1 MKKSTKR
8 ILLISA
14 IVVMIVAIA
23 VTLLLVF
30 WDNLFRVPTTETYTF
45 INPDETLA
53 ETDEGMKIDGVFDES
68 VYSQNTWTYLHNAN
82 GGNTVDIAITSY
94 FGEKGIYFAYEVRES
109 TPIYVNM
116 ERSSWMNSCIEMYL
130 VPSNVEKMPS
140 ENIFEIDL
148 LPTGYL
154 LFKRPNAAG
163 GWSDVSTTN
172 DKMAYLGAM
181 PYGGEVNTD
190 ECTGYD
196 LELFIPYDYLELLGV
211 DSQLV
216 KDGHVNVNPCHIT
229 SYNEDGTD
237 GSVDRFWYSFGKQL
251 GGDGWNDVN
260 RYFKFD
266 KNGAMGTVP
275 VEMEQGVNCTIS
287 GKPNAIPGL
296 NTTVTVTPDEGYALT
311 SISCNGEE
319 ILPYVNY
326 REDGSV
332 VLTLPT
338 PNEGFHLA
346 AAAEPISSGNKTLT
360 GFVELKNIF
369 GDTLEGVSASYEDA
383 SGQHKLELASDG
395 SFLLSDIPQGYYI
408 IRVKKDGYLKTER
421 TLCVNRDLNVVV
433 ETPYDLF
440 QTELGNCW
448 NVSSANDGI
457 LTKINGTGAILTKDA
472 FGDFYVEANL
482 NYSEELSK
490 EFKGDDYQQQR
501 MGVRVKFDN
510 GKYWHIDLLRQDD
523 GKYHLQF
530 GKILGKD
537 SLFNWDLVT
546 ELTAAQIARYQ
557 SEEGIKLGV
566 LRTGRTAYIYLD
578 NALVGKTDLG
588 AEQADCKAQ
597 IGFESFV
604 SNGKV
609 MTVPFALD
617 VSAPARVQLTD
628 DSSVGATASLSGD
641 YHIGETVTIRI
652 HKNATEAD
660 AKLLSVQINGKE
672 MAQDTVSVSNG
683 YQLTIPN
690 NLDKVLSVKVI
701 YAKPVRKTVEI
712 DVMETAADGVS
723 VRLMQEGSVKASAIV
738 QNGKAVFTDIY
749 QGTYGVQVRIWGIW
763 TDLDRITILDEDKL
777 QTDIKTLFET
787 ANQTNYS
794 GNVTFSGV
802 SSKYYSIATDISGD
816 AWFAMKLQ
824 LSKAKL
830 EAVAANKGNV
840 RLGYRM
846 FFGGY
851 EGNYEWENEY
861 EITLKYTD
869 EGKWV
874 FEQMNTWQSYE
885 ISAQMVEAL
894 TADGLHMVL
903 HRDSQTGCL
912 TLHYGATETELLSG
926 QYGCKWENE
935 KQKQNIRRF
944 GVGFWSEK
952 GSNYQATVSG
962 LRYGTSLSQLFGVK
976 EATLSLRLTGKKAG
990 AYSVL
995 PENTPV
1001 LVSNAMGQHRL
1012 CVDESGKINCKL
1024 LPGRYTVSVDGY
1036 IAASIEIP
1044 QAGIEG
1050 QFALE
1055 YDLFHNP
1062 TGWDTGNHDL
1072 SKVNDSSPSISIS
1085 GGTMNVLTNDS
1096 FSDVSASLWAKAS
1109 NSTHSAHT
1117 QGIWIRFEDGKY
1129 MILYQEDAKLAYM
1142 QNLWDFETVL
1152 NAYAVVCESL
1162 PNDVLNKWTSD
1173 GYELRLIRKDNKL
1186 FVMAEGQLYH
1196 TQILPNEYADDQVQ
1210 IGFFAY
1216 DCAADA
1222 KWNFAIQ
1229 DDFPA
1234 YSILCNEAQN
1244 GVVTADKT
1252 SAELGET
1259 VTLTVTP
1266 ETGYLLKSLTVNGQ
1280 ERVQNVTDGTLS
1292 ILVLGNVTVEATF
1305 DSAYVN
1311 GLITANIP
1319 VEDGTAIRLLQ
1330 GGTVIAEGTF
1340 VNDCA
1345 DMGSI
1350 IGGEFDAEIL
1360 VYGYWAKLA
1369 PLNILSNEAVIADV
1383 ASLFENSEFPDFDGN
1398 ITFEGTAVKHCSVAA
1413 DISGDAWFTMKVQVD
1428 KAKLNAV
1435 AANKG
1440 NIRLGYRLFFGGE
1453 SGNYL
1458 WENEFEPT
1466 LKYNA
1471 EGRWVIEQMNSWEG
1485 WDYYLSDEMI
1495 AALTGDGLYLAL
1507 YRNAQSGV
1515 LTLYYGATQ
1524 AELLAQSNSFTY
1536 AQKATKQKENITRFG
1551 AGFWSENGSDYQ
1563 ATVTNLRYSTSLQES
1578 METFA
1583 VKLNVENVPDSTAI
1597 RLTQN
1602 GKECV
1607 SGVVQNGQVVF
1618 EAVATGGYQVELKIY
1633 GAWSPVTSVNISED
1647 LTAELDGLSVFEN
1660 REFTDFDGDIQFTG
1674 TTGKNYSVATDISGD
1689 AWFAMK
1695 LQIDKEKLDAVA
1707 ANKGNIR
1714 LGFRMFFGGEPG
1726 NSQWENEYEL
1736 TLKYTAEG
1744 RWIVEQ
1750 MQSWEGWNYYLS
1762 QDAIHALTGDGLYI
1776 AMHRDVKTGVLT
1788 LYYGASRG
1796 EMLSNS
1802 FTYSQAASKHK
1813 ENITRFGVAFWSEK
1827 GSDYTVAISGL
1838 CYGAT
1843 MEEATQQM
1851 Q

>member
-1 MKKSTKR
+1 MKKSIKL
-8 ILLISA
+8 ILLSSVLA
-14 IVVMIVAIA
+14 VVAAA
-23 VTLLLVF
+23 VILLF
-30 WDNLFRVPTTETYTF
+30 IFKDSIFNVPTKESYTF
-45 INPDETLA
+45 INPDPARA
-53 ETDEGMKIDGVFDES
+53 ETDAGMKIDGVFDEA

-82 GGNTVDIAITSY
+82 GGNTVDLAITSY

-116 ERSSWMNSCIEMYL
+116 DRASWMNSCIEMYL
-130 VPSNVEKMPS
+130 VPSSVKKMPS

-163 GWSDVSTTN
+163 GWSDVSTTH
-172 DKMAYLGAM
+172 DKMAYLGAK
-181 PYGGEVNTD
+181 PFGGEVNTD

-211 DSQLV
+211 DPQLV
-216 KDGHVNVNPCHIT
+216 KEGYVNVNPCHIT

-260 RYFKFD
+260 RYFKF
-266 KNGAMGTVP
+266 NASGAMGTVT
-275 VEMEQGVNCTIS
+275 VDMEQGENCTIS

-296 NTTVTVTPDEGYALT
+296 NTTVTITPDAGYALT
-311 SISCNGEE
+311 SILCDGEE
-319 ILPYVNY
+319 LLPYVNY
-326 REDGSV
+326 QEDGSAV
-332 VLTLPT
+332 VTLPT
-338 PNEGFHLA
+338 PNEGFHFT
-346 AAAEPISSGNKTLT
+346 AAAEPIRDGNKALT
-360 GFVELKNIF
+360 GTVELKNIF
-369 GDTLEGVSASYEDA
+369 GDTLDGVSASYEDA
-383 SGQHKLELASDG
+383 SGQHKLELSSDG

-433 ETPYDLF
+433 EMPYDLF
-440 QTELGNCW
+440 LTESGNCW
-448 NVSSANDGI
+448 NVSTANDGV
-457 LTKINGTGAILTKDA
+457 LTKINGTGSILTKDS
-472 FGDFYVEANL
+472 FGDFYVETNL
-482 NYSEELSK
+482 CYSEELSK

-501 MGVRVKFDN
+501 MGLRIKFDN

-530 GKILGKD
+530 GKILGQD
-537 SLFNWDLVT
+537 SLFNWNLVT
-546 ELTAAQIARYQ
+546 ELTTSQIAWYQ

-566 LRTGRTAYIYLD
+566 LRMGRTAYIYLD

-588 AEQADCKAQ
+588 AEQASCKAQ

-617 VSAPARVQLTD
+617 VTAPARVQLTD
-628 DSSVGATASLSGD
+628 DGSVGATASLNGD
-641 YHIGETVTIRI
+641 YHIGETVTVRI
-652 HKNATEAD
+652 HKNAAEAD
-660 AKLLSVQINGKE
+660 ARLLSVQINGKE
-672 MAQDTVSVSNG
+672 MAQNTVSVSNG
-683 YQLTIPN
+683 YRLTIPN
-690 NLDKVLSVKVI
+690 NLEKVLSVKVI
-701 YAKPVRKTVEI
+701 YAKPAKKTVEL
-712 DVMETAADGVS
+712 DVMDTSADGIS
-723 VRLMQEGSVKASAIV
+723 VRLMQEGSVKANAIM

-749 QGTYGVQVRIWGIW
+749 QGTYEVQVRIWGVW
-763 TDLDRITILDEDKL
+763 TDLDRITILDEDQL

-787 ANQTNYS
+787 VDQTNYT
-794 GNVTFSGV
+794 GNVTFSGTN
-802 SSKYYSIATDISGD
+802 SKYYSIATDISGD

-824 LSKAKL
+824 MDKARL
-830 EAVAANKGNV
+830 DTTAANKGNI

-861 EITLKYTD
+861 EITLKYTP
-869 EGKWV
+869 EGNWA

-885 ISAQMVEAL
+885 IPAQMVEAL
-894 TADGLHMVL
+894 TGDGLHMAL
-903 HRDSQTGCL
+903 QRDPKTGVV
-912 TLHYGATETELLSG
+912 TLHYGATEAELLSG
-926 QYGCKWENE
+926 QYACKWENE
-935 KQKQNIRRF
+935 KHKENIRRF
-944 GVGFWSEK
+944 GVGFWSEN
-952 GSNYQATVSG
+952 GSNYKASVSN
-962 LRYGTSLSQLFGVK
+962 LRYGTSLSQLFGIK
-976 EATLSLRLTGKKAG
+976 ETMISLQLTGHKDG
-990 AYSVL
+990 TYSVL
-995 PENTPV
+995 PENTQV
-1001 LVSNAMGQHRL
+1001 LVSNAMGQHWL
-1012 CVDESGKINCKL
+1012 SVDESGKIDCKL

-1036 IAASIEIP
+1036 TEASIEVS
-1044 QAGIEG
+1044 QSGIEG
-1050 QFALE
+1050 QLALE
-1055 YDLFHNP
+1055 YDLFHSP
-1062 TGWDTGNHDL
+1062 TGWDTEKHDL
-1072 SKVNDSSPSISIS
+1072 SKVNDSTPGISMS

-1142 QNLWDFETVL
+1142 QNLWDFETVQ

-1162 PNDVLNKWTSD
+1162 PNDVLNKWSSD
-1173 GYELRLIRKDNKL
+1173 GYELRLIRKENRL
-1186 FVMAEGQLYH
+1186 FVMVESQLYH
-1196 TQILPNEYADDQVQ
+1196 TQNLPDAYADDQVQ
-1210 IGFFAY
+1210 IGFFSY

-1222 KWNFAIQ
+1222 NWNFEIQ
-1229 DDFPA
+1229 SDFPA

-1252 SAELGET
+1252 SAGLGET
-1259 VTLTVTP
+1259 VTLTITP

-1280 ERVQNVTDGTLS
+1280 ERVQDVTDSTLS
-1292 ILVLGNVTVEATF
+1292 VLVLGDVTVEAAF
-1305 DSAYVN
+1305 ESAYVN
-1311 GLITANIP
+1311 GLITSNIP

-1330 GGTVIAEGTF
+1330 DGTVLAEGTF
-1340 VNDCA
+1340 TDAKA
-1345 DMGSI
+1345 DLGNI
-1350 IGGEFDAEIL
+1350 IGGRYDAEIQ
-1360 VYGYWAKLA
+1360 VFGYWAKLTS
-1369 PLNILSNEAVIADV
+1369 LNILSNEAVEADV
-1383 ASLFENSEFPDFDGN
+1383 AALFENPEFADYDGN
-1398 ITFEGTAVKHCSVAA
+1398 VTFMGKAAKHCSVATN
-1413 DISGDAWFTMKVQVD
+1413 ISSDAWFTMKVQVD
-1428 KAKLNAV
+1428 KAQLNAV

-1466 LKYNA
+1466 LKYTA

-1485 WDYYLSDEMI
+1485 WDYYLSDEMVN
-1495 AALTGDGLYLAL
+1495 ALTSDGLYLAL
-1507 YRNAQSGV
+1507 HRDSESGV
-1515 LTLYYGATQ
+1515 LTMYYGATQ
-1524 AELLAQSNSFTY
+1524 AELLTQSNSFTY
-1536 AQKATKQKENITRFG
+1536 AQKATKHKETITRFG

-1563 ATVTNLRYSTSLQES
+1563 ALVSNLRYSTSLQDS

-1583 VKLNVENVPDSTAI
+1583 VTLNTENVPDSTAI
-1597 RLTQN
+1597 RFTQN

-1607 SGVVQNGQVVF
+1607 SGVVQNGHVMF
-1618 EAVATGGYQVELKIY
+1618 DAVATGSYHVEVKIY
-1633 GAWSPVTSVNISED
+1633 GAWSPVTSVNVSED
-1647 LTAELDGLSVFEN
+1647 MTADIDVLSVFEN
-1660 REFTDFDGDIQFTG
+1660 REFTNFDGNISFTG

-1695 LQIDKEKLDAVA
+1695 IQVDKAKLDAVA

-1726 NSQWENEYEL
+1726 NSGLENEYEL
-1736 TLKYTAEG
+1736 TLKYNAEG

-1762 QDAIHALTGDGLYI
+1762 QDAIDALTGDGLYI
-1776 AMHRDVKTGVLT
+1776 AMHRNVQTGVLT
-1788 LYYGASRG
+1788 LYYGDSKN

-1813 ENITRFGVAFWSEK
+1813 ENITRFGVAFWSEN
-1827 GSDYTVAISGL
+1827 GSDYTVAISDL

-1843 MEEATQQM
+1843 MEDATQQM

>member
-1 MKKSTKR
+1 MKKNTKL
-8 ILLISA
+8 ILLICVLA
-14 IVVMIVAIA
+14 VVAAAVA
-23 VTLLLVF
+23 LLFVF
-30 WDNLFRVPTTETYTF
+30 KDALFSIPTKESYTF
-45 INPDETLA
+45 INPDPTRA
-53 ETDEGMKIDGVFDES
+53 ETDTGMKIDGVFDES
-68 VYSQNTWTYLHNAN
+68 VYSQNTWTYLYNAN
-82 GGNTVDIAITSY
+82 GGNTVDLAITSH

-130 VPSNVEKMPS
+130 VPSSVEKMPS

-172 DKMAYLGAM
+172 DKMAYLGAK

-211 DSQLV
+211 DSQLM
-216 KDGHVNVNPCHIT
+216 KDGYVNVNPCHIT

-260 RYFKFD
+260 RYFKFN

-275 VEMEQGVNCTIS
+275 VEMEQGENCTIS

-296 NTTVTVTPDEGYALT
+296 SSTVTITPDEGYALT
-311 SISCNGEE
+311 SILCNGEE
-319 ILPYVNY
+319 LLPYVNY
-326 REDGSV
+326 QEDGSAV
-332 VLTLPT
+332 VTLPT
-338 PNEGFHLA
+338 PNEGFHFA
-346 AAAEPISSGNKTLT
+346 AAAEPISGGNKTLT
-360 GFVELKNIF
+360 GVVEVKNIL

-395 SFLLSDIPQGYYI
+395 SFLLDNITPGYYV

-433 ETPYDLF
+433 EMPYDLF
-440 QTELGNCW
+440 QTESGNCW
-448 NVSSANDGI
+448 NLGSANDGI
-457 LTKINGTGAILTKDA
+457 LTKINGTGAILTKDSFA
-472 FGDFYVEANL
+472 DFYVEASL
-482 NYSEELSK
+482 FYSEELSK

-530 GKILGKD
+530 GKILGED

-546 ELTAAQIARYQ
+546 ELKASQIARYQ

-566 LRTGRTAYIYLD
+566 LRIGKTAYIYLD

-588 AEQADCKAQ
+588 AEQAECKAQ

-609 MTVPFALD
+609 MTIPFAMD
-617 VSAPARVQLTD
+617 VKTPAKILLEDGGSA
-628 DSSVGATASLSGD
+628 GATVSLN
-641 YHIGETVTIRI
+641 GEYVLGNDVTLFIR
-652 HKNATEAD
+652 KNTEKAG
-660 AKLLSVQINGKE
+660 AKLLSVQVNGKE
-672 MAQDTVSVSNG
+672 MVQNAVPVVNG
-683 YQLTIPN
+683 YKLTIGAN
-690 NLDKVLSVKVI
+690 QEKIVSVKVI
-701 YAKPVRKTVEI
+701 YAVPELTTLEI
-712 DVMETAADGVS
+712 DLMDTGADGIS
-723 VRLMQEGSVKASAIV
+723 IRLMQDGTVCANAVAQS
-738 QNGKAVFTDIY
+738 GKAVFRDIY
-749 QGTYGVQVRIWGIW
+749 QGVYQVQARIYNIW
-763 TDLDRITILDEDKL
+763 TDIQGITVLDQQ
-777 QTDIKTLFET
+777 QTAADIKVLFE
-787 ANQTNYS
+787 NSELTNYT
-794 GNVTFSGV
+794 GNINFAGTN
-802 SSKYYSIATDISGD
+802 SKHYSIATDISGD

-824 LSKAKL
+824 MSKSKL
-830 EAVAANKGNV
+830 DAVAANKGNV

-851 EGNYEWENEY
+851 EGNYEWDNEY
-861 EITLKYTD
+861 EITLKYTP
-869 EGKWV
+869 EGTWV
-874 FEQMNTWQSYE
+874 FEQMNTWQSFE
-885 ISAQMVEAL
+885 IPAQMVSAM
-894 TADGLHMVL
+894 TADGLHLAL
-903 HRDSQTGCL
+903 HRDGETGAL
-912 TLHYGATETELLSG
+912 ILYYGATEAELLSG
-926 QYGCKWENE
+926 QYACKWENE
-935 KQKQNIRRF
+935 KHKENIRRF

-952 GSNYQATVSG
+952 GSNYKASVSN
-962 LRYGTSLSQLFGVK
+962 LRYGTSLSQLFGIK
-976 EATLSLRLTGKKAG
+976 ETSLSLQLNGHRAG

-995 PENTPV
+995 PENTQV
-1001 LVSNAMGQHRL
+1001 LVSNAMGEHRL
-1012 CVDESGKINCKL
+1012 FVDASGKISCKL
-1024 LPGRYTVSVDGY
+1024 LPGSYTVSVDGY
-1036 IAASIEIP
+1036 TAASIEVP
-1044 QAGIEG
+1044 QSGIEG
-1050 QFALE
+1050 QLALE
-1055 YDLFHNP
+1055 YDLFHSP
-1062 TGWDTGNHDL
+1062 TGWDTEKHDL
-1072 SKVNDSSPSISIS
+1072 SKVNDNTPSLSMS
-1085 GGTMNVLTNDS
+1085 GGTMNVLTND
-1096 FSDVSASLWAKAS
+1096 FFNNVSASLWAKES
-1109 NSTHSAHT
+1109 NSAHSAHT

-1142 QNLWDFETVL
+1142 QKLWDFETVQ

-1173 GYELRLIRKDNKL
+1173 GYELRLIRKENRL

-1196 TQILPNEYADDQVQ
+1196 TQTLPDEYADDQVQ
-1210 IGFFAY
+1210 IGFFSY

-1222 KWNFAIQ
+1222 NWNFEIQ
-1229 DDFPA
+1229 SDFPA
-1234 YSILCNEAQN
+1234 YSIACNATQN
-1244 GVVTADKT
+1244 GAVTADKT
-1252 SAELGET
+1252 SAQLGET

-1266 ETGYLLKSLTVNGQ
+1266 KTGYLLKSLMINGK
-1280 ERVQNVTDGTLS
+1280 ESVQDVIAGTLS
-1292 ILVLGNVTVEATF
+1292 ITVLGDITVDAVFE
-1305 DSAYVN
+1305 SAYVK
-1311 GLITANIP
+1311 GLITSNIP

-1330 GGTVIAEGTF
+1330 DGTVVAEGTF
-1340 VNDCA
+1340 TDGKA
-1345 DMGSI
+1345 DLGNI
-1350 IGGEFDAEIL
+1350 VGGRYDAEIQ
-1360 VYGYWAKLA
+1360 VFGYWAKLTS
-1369 PLNILSNEAVIADV
+1369 LNILSNEAVEADV
-1383 ASLFENSEFPDFDGN
+1383 AALFENPEFTDFDGN
-1398 ITFEGTAVKHCSVAA
+1398 ISFAGIETKHSSVAT
-1413 DISGDAWFTMKVQVD
+1413 DISGDAWFTMKIQVD
-1428 KAKLNAV
+1428 KAQLNAA

-1485 WDYYLSDEMI
+1485 WDYYLSDEMVN
-1495 AALTGDGLYLAL
+1495 ALTGDGLYLAL
-1507 YRNAQSGV
+1507 HRNSESGV
-1515 LTLYYGATQ
+1515 LTLYYGPTQ
-1524 AELLAQSNSFTY
+1524 AELLAQSNSFVY
-1536 AQKATKQKENITRFG
+1536 SQKADKQKENITRFG

-1578 METFA
+1578 METF
-1583 VKLNVENVPDSTAI
+1583 VVTLNAENVPDSTAI

-1607 SGVVQNGQVVF
+1607 SGVVQNEQVVF
-1618 EAVATGGYQVELKIY
+1618 ETVATGSYQVEVKIY
-1633 GAWSPVTSVNISED
+1633 GAWSPVTSVNVSED
-1647 LTAELDGLSVFEN
+1647 LTAEMDVLSAFEN
-1660 REFTDFDGDIQFTG
+1660 REFTDFDGNIQFSG
-1674 TTGKNYSVATDISGD
+1674 TTGRNYSVATDISGD

-1695 LQIDKEKLDAVA
+1695 LQIDKAKLDAVA

-1726 NSQWENEYEL
+1726 NSGWENEYEL

-1762 QDAIHALTGDGLYI
+1762 QDAIDALTGDGLYI
-1776 AMHRDVKTGVLT
+1776 AMHRNVQTGVLT
-1788 LYYGASRG
+1788 LYYGASRD
-1796 EMLSNS
+1796 ELLSNS

-1813 ENITRFGVAFWSEK
+1813 ENITRFGVTFWSEK
-1827 GSDYTVAISGL
+1827 GSDYTVAISDL

-1843 MEEATQQM
+1843 MEDATQQM
-1851 Q
+1851 